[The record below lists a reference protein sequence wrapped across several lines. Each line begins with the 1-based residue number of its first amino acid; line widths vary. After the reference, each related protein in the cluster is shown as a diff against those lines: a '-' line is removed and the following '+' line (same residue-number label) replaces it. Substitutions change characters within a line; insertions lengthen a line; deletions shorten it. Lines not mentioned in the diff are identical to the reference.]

1 MRKHSTNTAIVL
13 FGADR
18 WGREDVPAMFESLGV
33 KVVIPVPEVDTD
45 TLACELNEQFDKWCV
60 LALDDFVGKE
70 ACALAAKAPIAM
82 YPIEAYRTATHKH
95 LLRELWNLYATQNHD
110 QLHKVGWALY
120 NDEGSALHDNLS
132 YDGPLIVKPNAYAGS
147 IATELVHGKS
157 DMFAAVERTIL
168 TMSHET
174 KVFGKDMLPDT
185 HVLVEEAI
193 PRNTSGKGISEYSVH
208 MLSVH
213 GDHQAIA
220 FSEKNIDPKS
230 FIETSHMVPADLD
243 TDLQQL
249 MVKTCANMLTQLQVE
264 NTISNWEFIV
274 TPEGK
279 IGLIE
284 GQLRPSGDKLMHLIE
299 MATGI
304 NVYQYWLNAVLGET
318 TTIPSIQ
325 KHATVVWL
333 KPQQVLHKI
342 ERIDLPKPHPD
353 HQLIVDEVALL
364 NATNWPGPVDWYNRH
379 IAIVASHTNREQL
392 MQKVTSIAEQVSL
405 HGTDANGTTIST
417 ACILS

>member
-1 MRKHSTNTAIVL
+1 MRKHTTNTAIVL
-13 FGADR
+13 FGAER

-45 TLACELNEQFDKWCV
+45 TLASELNEQFDNWYA

-70 ACALAAKAPIAM
+70 ACALAAKAPTAM
-82 YPIEAYRTATHKH
+82 YPIEAYKTVTHKH
-95 LLRELWNLYATQNHD
+95 LLRKLWNRYAAQNPD
-110 QLHKVGWALY
+110 KLHKVGWALY
-120 NDEGSALHDNLS
+120 NDEGSVLHDNLS
-132 YDGPLIVKPNAYAGS
+132 YDDPLIVKPNAYAGS

-157 DMFAAVERTIL
+157 DMLAAVERTIQ
-168 TMSHET
+168 TMSHEAE
-174 KVFGKDMLPDT
+174 VFGKVMLPDT

-193 PRNTSGKGISEYSVH
+193 PRNTSGKGIAEYSVH

-213 GDHQAIA
+213 GGHQAIA
-220 FSEKNIDPKS
+220 FSEKNINPKS
-230 FIETSHMVPADLD
+230 FIETSHMLPADLD
-243 TDLQQL
+243 TELQQL
-249 MVKTCANMLTQLQVE
+249 MVNTCTHMLTQLQVE

-299 MATGI
+299 MATGS

-318 TTIPSIQ
+318 TALPSIQ

-333 KPQQVLHKI
+333 KPQQILHKI
-342 ERIDLPKPHPD
+342 ERIELPKFGAD
-353 HQLIVDEVALL
+353 HQLLVDEVALL
-364 NATNWPGPVDWYNRH
+364 NAVNWPGPVDWYNRH
-379 IAIVASHTNREQL
+379 IAIVVSHTNKEQL

-405 HGTDANGTTIST
+405 QGTDAYGTTIST